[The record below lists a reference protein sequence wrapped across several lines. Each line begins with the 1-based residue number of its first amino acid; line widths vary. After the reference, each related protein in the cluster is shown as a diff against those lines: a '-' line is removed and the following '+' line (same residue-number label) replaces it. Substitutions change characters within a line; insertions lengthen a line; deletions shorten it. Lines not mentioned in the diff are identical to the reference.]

1 MVLRLR
7 NISKYGKRRPA
18 AFEDGISEYCR
29 SVTRAITRI
38 LKVARI
44 IADIGSDRKYSQ
56 TSHSRSVIL
65 SGI

>member
-7 NISKYGKRRPA
+7 NIARWKGRPA
-18 AFEDGISEYCR
+18 AFEDGISEYAVQCPCLSQDSKGGTDNR
-29 SVTRAITRI
+29 RY
-38 LKVARI
+38 
-44 IADIGSDRKYSQ
+44 GSDRKYSQ